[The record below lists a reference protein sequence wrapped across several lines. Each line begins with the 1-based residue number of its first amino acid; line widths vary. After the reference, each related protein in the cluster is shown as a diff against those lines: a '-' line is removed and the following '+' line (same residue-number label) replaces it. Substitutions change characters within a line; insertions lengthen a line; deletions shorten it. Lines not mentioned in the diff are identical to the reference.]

1 MHDWHAQIKE
11 TVIMKM
17 YSNVILSSP
26 ELVASFRNY
35 KEWWTCRSHYTLQ
48 HQFVIVEEG
57 KLITAILLL
66 SWPLVNLQT
75 FSVELSFKLLML
87 NFYFFI
93 FVRVLNSRWCNM
105 LLSLQTVRSCQ
116 ERSFCRWVRNFSQ
129 AP

>member
-17 YSNVILSSP
+17 YSNITLSSP

-116 ERSFCRWVRNFSQ
+116 ERSFCRWVGNFSQ